1 MNKNQEEEFDYELKL
16 TLVGDAGVGKTS
28 IIEQI
33 INGKFYQEVPSTIGG
48 GNFIKKLKIEEK
60 ECQLS
65 IWDTAGQ
72 ERFRSLSKIYLKN
85 SNIVIYVYDITRKET
100 FDNITKNWIPIIN
113 QLLDVKNI
121 IFGVF
126 GNKSDLYS
134 LDNVGL
140 DNGKNL
146 AEEIDAFFFETS
158 AQTSDNIMEAIRVL
172 VSKFI
177 NKFGELIEKKKNSI
191 VLNEQKDIKNGC
203 CGKKK

>member
-16 TLVGDAGVGKTS
+16 TFVGDAGVGKTS

-191 VLNEQKDIKNGC
+191 ILNEQKDIKTGC